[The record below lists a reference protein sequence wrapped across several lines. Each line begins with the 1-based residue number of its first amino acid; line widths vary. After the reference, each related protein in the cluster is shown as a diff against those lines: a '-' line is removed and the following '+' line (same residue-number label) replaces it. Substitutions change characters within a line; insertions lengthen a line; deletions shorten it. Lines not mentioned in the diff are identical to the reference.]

1 MHGVRVGCVEG
12 RGGIEHV
19 GKRVVS
25 CSQNLARV
33 WLRETRKRGSVCN
46 RKEMMK
52 MKGLA
57 HPFREEVY
65 YL

>member
-1 MHGVRVGCVEG
+1 MEG

-25 CSQNLARV
+25 YSQILTIV
-33 WLRETRKRGSVCN
+33 WQRETRKRGSVCN

-52 MKGLA
+52 MKELA

>member
-1 MHGVRVGCVEG
+1 MEG

-33 WLRETRKRGSVCN
+33 WQRKTRKRGSVCN
-46 RKEMMK
+46 RKEMIK
-52 MKGLA
+52 MKELA